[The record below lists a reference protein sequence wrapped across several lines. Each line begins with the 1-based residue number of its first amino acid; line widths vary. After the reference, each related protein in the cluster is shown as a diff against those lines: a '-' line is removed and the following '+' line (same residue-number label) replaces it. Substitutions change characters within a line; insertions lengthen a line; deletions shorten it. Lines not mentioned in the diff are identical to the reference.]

1 MRRSL
6 ENAECIGLFPP
17 RVGAQYRD
25 EMRRRRGIW
34 DRGITVTDRDLERER
49 AMCFQGRA
57 ELSELPPDGSGFSAN
72 TAIEMG
78 ISDEPQKLHHQ
89 AAYASPRLSP
99 ANVYG
104 APLRSIEGVNSAA
117 GLWH

>member
-49 AMCFQGRA
+49 AMCFQNRA
-57 ELSELPPDGSGFSAN
+57 ELPELPNDRNGFPAK
-72 TAIEMG
+72 TGLEAG
-78 ISDEPQKLHHQ
+78 ISEDSRRSHHQ
-89 AAYASPRLSP
+89 TAYASPRLSP
-99 ANVYG
+99 SNAYG

-117 GLWH
+117 GLWQ